1 MEPPTPLGAWLEMD
15 DGARVEVVRNC
26 MFGRSR
32 SCAIAVPSDR
42 ASRNHATIHL
52 QDNGEFWLI
61 DLGSVN
67 GTFLNDSRVSRPLRL
82 KDGDR
87 IVIAEIAF
95 TFRQNALPGLDLTS
109 ESLLTIPEV
118 RTENRWLLLA
128 DIEGFTPL
136 SQKLDAT
143 ELATVVGTWVR
154 SGREIIA
161 RSGGT
166 INKYMGDGYFVC
178 WPSRPETP
186 ARLAAA
192 IQEFQTLREL
202 SEPKFRIILH
212 HGNISYGGLAANYG
226 EESLMGPEVNFIFRS
241 EKVAGELGVSFC
253 FSAAAQALLTGLLP
267 LEAIPGDYE
276 LKGFPGRFQFF
287 RL

>member
-1 MEPPTPLGAWLEMD
+1 MDTPILTGAWLEKD
-15 DGARVEVVRNC
+15 DGARIEVVRNC

-32 SCAIAVPSDR
+32 SSAIVIPSDK

-87 IVIAEIAF
+87 IVIAEIGF
-95 TFRQNALPGLDLTS
+95 KFRQSAHPGIDVTS
-109 ESLLTIPEV
+109 ESLLTIAEV
-118 RTENRWLLLA
+118 RSENRWLMLA

-136 SQKLDAT
+136 SQKLEAT
-143 ELATVVGTWVR
+143 ELATVVGMWVR

-192 IQEFQTLREL
+192 IQEFQALRETT
-202 SEPKFRIILH
+202 EPKFRIILH
-212 HGNISYGGLAANYG
+212 HGNISFGGLAANYG

-253 FSAAAQALLTGLLP
+253 FSAAAQALLAGVLP

-276 LKGFPGRFQFF
+276 LKGFPSRYQYF